1 MMDDPIVEE
10 VRRIR
15 DRQARELDYDLDKIF
30 RDLKEREKNSAG
42 TLVRRPIRSS
52 TIPQKS
58 KFS

>member
-15 DRQARELDYDLDKIF
+15 DRQAGELDYDLDKIF

-42 TLVRRPIRSS
+42 TLVRRPNPKLDHS
-52 TIPQKS
+52 PKQ
-58 KFS
+58 